1 MIFAIDISRYLIY
14 NPEYQQRLYFTRN
27 GVIKINGIKCKRVEA
42 GLSQK
47 QLADIMGVTQAAI
60 ANWETGGVYPRA
72 SQLPALA
79 EALNC
84 TIDDLYNGGKETD
97 G

>member
-1 MIFAIDISRYLIY
+1 M
-14 NPEYQQRLYFTRN
+14 
-27 GVIKINGIKCKRVEA
+27 
-42 GLSQK
+42 SQK

-84 TIDDLYNGGKETD
+84 TIDDLYNGGKEA
-97 G
+97 GG

>member
-1 MIFAIDISRYLIY
+1 
-14 NPEYQQRLYFTRN
+14 
-27 GVIKINGIKCKRVEA
+27 VININGIKSKRVEA

-47 QLADIMGVTQAAI
+47 QLAEIMGVTQAAI

-84 TIDDLYNGGKETD
+84 TIDDLYNGGKKA
-97 G
+97 GG

>member
-1 MIFAIDISRYLIY
+1 M
-14 NPEYQQRLYFTRN
+14 
-27 GVIKINGIKCKRVEA
+27 
-42 GLSQK
+42 
-47 QLADIMGVTQAAI
+47 
-60 ANWETGGVYPRA
+60 PRA

-84 TIDDLYNGGKETD
+84 TIDDLYNERKEAD

>member
-1 MIFAIDISRYLIY
+1 MI
-14 NPEYQQRLYFTRN
+14 N
-27 GVIKINGIKCKRVEA
+27 INGIKSKRVEA

-47 QLADIMGVTQAAI
+47 QLAEIMGVTQAAI

-84 TIDDLYNGGKETD
+84 TIDDLYNGGKKA
-97 G
+97 GG